1 MRRALLEALSAMTI
15 SCAAVAQVTAP
26 AIEGRPGDYQ
36 SIRTWHEQY
45 LATLPDQAG
54 RIDALRKIV
63 RTGTLGERGL
73 QRIFNNFDGRMSID
87 PSIPG
92 VERTARLLAS
102 SNRSQV
108 KGHTRELLYAI
119 RLHDDGRNQLVE
131 MGRKLQRP
139 WGKTDADIVIRNH
152 RTGLSG
158 RIEVKNYSLRSQ
170 ITNEAKLMQQMNKMA
185 LEGKLTGQAQFWI
198 NRHGMTPQLRKHA
211 ERSGIVAIERVATGH
226 RLSANAQPF
235 ATALTRMDEHFARI
249 ARQRAIASGAG
260 AGIGMQLLTAAL
272 PATWAAL
279 EEISAPGDA
288 SVDARLR
295 LASNGSYSLGAAGL
309 MASGSALTFASS
321 ASELTQTRMFGITK
335 VGGLVS
341 VAALGTG
348 IAIDVQRY
356 RNGSLAAEQLWN
368 SALRNS
374 GQLAA
379 AAAGGWLGGSLA
391 GITTA
396 NPIAIGAGSLAGSTA
411 GAAAFQFAGNAV
423 ANRQMRAGQQRFD
436 QVFGD
441 TVRQRYGVPVPASS
455 I

>member
-1 MRRALLEALSAMTI
+1 VKRALLEVLSAMTI
-15 SCAAVAQVTAP
+15 PCAAVAQVTAP
-26 AIEGRPGDYQ
+26 AIEGRPGHYQ

-45 LATLPDQAG
+45 LATSPDQAG
-54 RIDALRKIV
+54 RVDALRKIV

-198 NRHGMTPQLRKHA
+198 NRHGMTAQLRKHA

-226 RLSANAQPF
+226 RLPANIQPF
-235 ATALTRMDEHFARI
+235 DTALTRMDEHFARI
-249 ARQRAIASGAG
+249 ARQRAIASGAS
-260 AGIGMQLLTAAL
+260 AGIGMQLLTATL

-279 EEISAPGDA
+279 EEISAPGEA

-295 LASNGSYSLGAAGL
+295 LARNGSYSLGAAGL
-309 MASGSALTFASS
+309 MASGSALTFASGS
-321 ASELTQTRMFGITK
+321 SELIQTRMFGITK
-335 VGGLVS
+335 VSGLVS
-341 VAALGTG
+341 LAALGTG

-368 SALRNS
+368 TALRSS

-379 AAAGGWLGGSLA
+379 ATAGGWLGGSLA

-411 GAAAFQFAGNAV
+411 GAAAFQLAGNAV
-423 ANRQMRAGQQRFD
+423 ANRQMRAEQQRFD
-436 QVFGD
+436 QAFGD
-441 TVRQRYGVPVPASS
+441 TVRQRYGVPVPASP